1 MTRYA
6 STDPDRPLMPVELM
20 CKVDGLPMPTPEF
33 RFDATRRWRFDY
45 CWPEQ
50 KIALEIEGGVF
61 TRGRHTRPS
70 GFLKDM
76 EKYNRAAS
84 LGYRVFRCT
93 PKSLHVGM
101 ELIKNALQEG
111 VLWRI

>member
-6 STDPDRPLMPVELM
+6 ITDKNRPLMPVELW
-20 CKVDGLPMPTPEF
+20 CKTDGLPMPVPEY
-33 RFDATRRWRFDY
+33 RFDESRRWRFDY
-45 CWPEQ
+45 AWPEH

-76 EKYNRAAS
+76 EKYNRAAQ

-93 PKSLHVGM
+93 PNSIHTGM
-101 ELIKNALQEG
+101 QLIAGILK
-111 VLWRI
+111 